1 MLNQDGHPVL
11 ARTLDIAMRGLMPVR
26 KRIVPWAQGRVL
38 EIGCGT
44 GANFPLY
51 GDISALVGV
60 EPDPHMR
67 KRAIKAASACSFPVE
82 VVDQSA
88 TSLAFE
94 SGSFDTVVAT
104 FVLCTIDDPGRAAQE
119 MFRVLKPDGLLIFA
133 EHVGAEHRLAHG
145 FQKRATPLWSKL
157 AGGCRLDNPALA
169 QLDAAGFAL
178 ELQSPARPAYDV
190 FPVVYGFGRKGVLA

>member
-1 MLNQDGHPVL
+1 MRREDGHPVL

-26 KRIVPWAQGRVL
+26 KRVVPWAQGRVL

-51 GDISALVGV
+51 RDIASLTGI

-67 KRAIKAASACSFPVE
+67 KRAQKAADEMSCPVE
-82 VVDQSA
+82 VVDQRA

-94 SGSFDTVVAT
+94 GESFDTVVAT
-104 FVLCTIDDPGRAAQE
+104 FVLCTIDDPERAAQE
-119 MFRVLKPDGLLIFA
+119 MFRVLKPEGLLIFA
-133 EHVGAEHRLAHG
+133 EHVGAEHRWAHA
-145 FQKRATPLWSKL
+145 FQQRATPLWSKV
-157 AGGCRLDNPALA
+157 AGGCRLDNQALT
-169 QLDAAGFAL
+169 QLDSAGFAL
-178 ELQSPARPAYDV
+178 EVQSPERAAYDV